1 VKILLRFK
9 RINFFSTSINTSG
22 HNESLQFL
30 YASPTVGTGAGRQ
43 GRLIATSDLDRWAS
57 WGQGRTDMKYFAL
70 IYYVVDSFVSRRTQF
85 REEHLRLVGEANRRG
100 QLLLAGA
107 LGDPVDR
114 ALLVF
119 RTQDRSIAEDFARN
133 DPYVINGLV
142 TRWEVQ
148 PWAIVIGSDNTTF
161 KGGVK

>member
-1 VKILLRFK
+1 
-9 RINFFSTSINTSG
+9 
-22 HNESLQFL
+22 
-30 YASPTVGTGAGRQ
+30 
-43 GRLIATSDLDRWAS
+43 
-57 WGQGRTDMKYFAL
+57 MKYYAL
-70 IYYVVDSFVSRRTQF
+70 IYYVVDGFVSRRTEF
-85 REEHLRLVGEANRRG
+85 REEHLRLVEMANRRG
-100 QLLLAGA
+100 ELILAGA

-148 PWAIVIGSDNTTF
+148 PWAVVIGNGSTRF
-161 KGGVK
+161 QGGVK